1 MRYKNKLID
10 VLKSTILLNTDHD
23 LFSKKYDINL
33 YPESRTYDDVI
44 PPESKFEINS
54 DTVFDRPIVHK
65 PNNKNDFANR
75 TESRST
81 ALQHIGS
88 SIKKNID
95 ILPKNFNKIT
105 EKVTNIK
112 NSLRS
117 PESNIV
123 VLDDNLPNLVQPVN
137 PAATTQEP
145 IPDSFRPVATSLKI
159 HTNPPSPITTA
170 LKTPVDSFSPVA
182 TTQEPIP
189 DSFSPVA
196 TTQEPIPD
204 SFSPVATT
212 QEPIPDSFSPGT
224 IGSTP
229 TTDYF
234 SSSTTPL
241 TTPIDSFSP
250 VATTQEPIPD
260 SFSPVATTQEPIPDS
275 FSPVDKSILANEFL
289 FPIEKINP
297 IDTLKSSEFQ
307 RKIINGKYNPDVTEI
322 NKIKRNLFADIVGSG
337 MLQNKLSTDL
347 QEIPMFK
354 DGGQFNASK
363 VEFKAV
369 AYNELGRGSNE
380 KHIIKPD
387 NTPFTSITNVNNKI
401 DNALPIEIE
410 KEITKSFMVLSDEL
424 KKIKQQTAPKK
435 EDKPKQIYPHNQIRS
450 TNKSILLYYNAFSG

>member
-75 TESRST
+75 IESRST

-112 NSLRS
+112 NSLGS

-170 LKTPVDSFSPVA
+170 LKTPA
-182 TTQEPIP
+182 
-189 DSFSPVA
+189 
-196 TTQEPIPD
+196 D

-241 TTPIDSFSP
+241 TTPIDSFSPVATTQEPIPDSFSP

-435 EDKPKQIYPHNQIRS
+435 EDKPKQTYPHNQIRS

>member
-75 TESRST
+75 IESRST

-112 NSLRS
+112 NSLGS

-170 LKTPVDSFSPVA
+170 LKTPV
-182 TTQEPIP
+182 
-189 DSFSPVA
+189 
-196 TTQEPIPD
+196 
-204 SFSPVATT
+204 
-212 QEPIPDSFSPGT
+212 
-224 IGSTP
+224 
-229 TTDYF
+229 
-234 SSSTTPL
+234 
-241 TTPIDSFSP
+241 
-250 VATTQEPIPD
+250 D

-387 NTPFTSITNVNNKI
+387 NTPFTTITNVNNKI

-435 EDKPKQIYPHNQIRS
+435 EDKPKQTYPHNQIRS